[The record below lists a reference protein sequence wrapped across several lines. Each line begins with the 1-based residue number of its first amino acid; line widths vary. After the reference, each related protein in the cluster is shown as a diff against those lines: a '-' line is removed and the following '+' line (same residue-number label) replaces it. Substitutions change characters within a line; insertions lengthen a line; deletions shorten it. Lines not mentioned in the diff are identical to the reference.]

1 METIAS
7 TIAQFGTIF
16 GFVVGLSLGTLIGW
30 IARGLYKK
38 NKEKPGSHADAL
50 AAITS
55 IAVIALWGMAHINNI
70 FFTGGEVNWVLNVI
84 GGLAVSSLIQEKD
97 GFIKIIT
104 AIRGGSDK
112 K

>member
-1 METIAS
+1 MESFTHTI
-7 TIAQFGTIF
+7 TQFGTLF
-16 GFVVGLSLGTLIGW
+16 GFVVGLCLGTVIGW
-30 IARGLYKK
+30 IIRGLYKRE
-38 NKEKPGSHADAL
+38 KEKPGTHADAL

-55 IAVIALWGMAHINNI
+55 IAVIALWGMAHINSI
-70 FFTGGEVNWVLNVI
+70 FFGGAEVNWVLNII

>member
-1 METIAS
+1 METFII
-7 TIAQFGTIF
+7 TITQFGTLF
-16 GFVVGLSLGTLIGW
+16 GFGVGLVLGTLLGW

-38 NKEKPGSHADAL
+38 NKENPAQHADAI

-55 IAVIALWGMAHINNI
+55 IAVIALWAIAHLNSI
-70 FFTGGEVNWVLNVI
+70 FFGGAEVNWVLNII